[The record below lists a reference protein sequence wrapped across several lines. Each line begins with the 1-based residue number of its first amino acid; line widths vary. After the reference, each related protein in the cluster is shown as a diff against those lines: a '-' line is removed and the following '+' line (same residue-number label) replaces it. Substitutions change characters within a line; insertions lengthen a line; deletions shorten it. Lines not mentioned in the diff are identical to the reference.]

1 MLRIAKTNFPSR
13 IVVKGRVYYLNVPA
27 AVIERMGLKEGEYVD
42 VRISLPETKK
52 SDSIGTETEEN

>member
-13 IVVKGRVYYLNVPA
+13 IVVKGKVYYLNVPA

-52 SDSIGTETEEN
+52 SDSIGAETEEN